1 MARRMNEAID
11 HFDTPR
17 AWAVAIGASIANG
30 VAFGVLYTFGAF
42 VTSMAEEF
50 NASLGPT
57 SIVFGLSMFL
67 FFGTGAISGRWA
79 DLYGPRPL
87 LVVGGALFCGGLI
100 ATSFVTAIWQG
111 YIVYGIGCGAGGG
124 IFCSPLFSTVATFF
138 VKYRALAQGV
148 AATGSGI
155 GTLLLVPFAKAIIET
170 EGWRNSYRILAG
182 VSAIGFIVGLLLV
195 RRSPSQ
201 SPGGSGGHVR
211 RVMRTREF
219 KTLSVAFGLMSMAL
233 LGAFAFVIKFAE
245 DDGIS
250 PSRAALL
257 MSVVGASSI
266 LGRLL
271 LTAVAGRLGSVRLL
285 QIALAA
291 QPLAYFFWVIANGRY
306 HLLVIFAALLGLTYG
321 GFVALSGD
329 VVAFYFGLKGIGAVT
344 GMLFLYSG
352 FGSLVGPPIVGF
364 LADLSTIRLIP
375 LSAVFVMAL
384 LGAIILFT
392 IPTKPVEFATTQPR
406 SADLGAVITPADE
419 LETKEAG
426 GLRPTVFDLEPV

>member
-1 MARRMNEAID
+1 MSDATD

-42 VTSMAEEF
+42 VTSMADEF
-50 NASLGPT
+50 DANLGPT

-67 FFGTGAISGRWA
+67 FFGTGAISGRWSDA
-79 DLYGPRPL
+79 YGPRPL
-87 LVVGGALFCGGLI
+87 LIVGGALFCAGLV
-100 ATSFVTAIWQG
+100 ATSYVTAIWQG
-111 YIVYGIGCGAGGG
+111 YIVYGVGCGVGGG

-148 AATGSGI
+148 AATGSGV
-155 GTLLLVPFAKAIIET
+155 GTLLLVPFAKALIES
-170 EGWRNSYRILAG
+170 EGWRSSYRILALI
-182 VSAIGFIVGLLLV
+182 SAIVFAVGLLLV

-201 SPGGSGGHVR
+201 APGGPDGHVR
-211 RVMRTREF
+211 RVIRTREF
-219 KTLSVAFGLMSMAL
+219 KTLTTAFGLMSMAL

-245 DDGIS
+245 DDGIN

-271 LTAVAGRLGSVRLL
+271 LTAVAGKLGSVRLL

-291 QPLAYFFWVIANGRY
+291 QPLAYFFWMIANGRY
-306 HLLVIFAALLGLTYG
+306 ALLVIFAALLGLTYG
-321 GFVALSGD
+321 GFVALAGD
-329 VVAFYFGLKGIGAVT
+329 VVAFYFGLTGIGAVT
-344 GMLFLYSG
+344 GMLFLCSG
-352 FGSLVGPPIVGF
+352 FGSLIGPPIVGF

-375 LSAVFVMAL
+375 LSSVFVTAL
-384 LGAIILFT
+384 LGAIILLT
-392 IPTKPVEFATTQPR
+392 IPTKPVEFASTE
-406 SADLGAVITPADE
+406 SPAETLLPVVKAPDQ
-419 LETKEAG
+419 LNTKEAA

>member
-1 MARRMNEAID
+1 MNEAID

-87 LVVGGALFCGGLI
+87 LVVGGALFCGGLV

-291 QPLAYFFWVIANGRY
+291 QPLAYFFWVISNGRY

-392 IPTKPVEFATTQPR
+392 IPTKPVEFATTQPG

-419 LETKEAG
+419 LETKEVG

>member
-1 MARRMNEAID
+1 MNEAID

-170 EGWRNSYRILAG
+170 EGWRSSYRILAG

-219 KTLSVAFGLMSMAL
+219 KTISVAFGLMSMAL

-406 SADLGAVITPADE
+406 SADLGAVITQADE
-419 LETKEAG
+419 LETREAG

>member
-419 LETKEAG
+419 LETREAR

>member
-1 MARRMNEAID
+1 MNEAID

-170 EGWRNSYRILAG
+170 EGWRSSYRILAG

-219 KTLSVAFGLMSMAL
+219 KTISVAFGLMSMAL

-364 LADLSTIRLIP
+364 LADLSTIRFIP

-406 SADLGAVITPADE
+406 SADLGAVITQADE
-419 LETKEAG
+419 LETREAG

>member
-211 RVMRTREF
+211 RVIRTREF

-419 LETKEAG
+419 LETKEVG

>member
-1 MARRMNEAID
+1 MNEAID

-42 VTSMAEEF
+42 VTSMADEF

-87 LVVGGALFCGGLI
+87 LVVGGALFCGGLV

-211 RVMRTREF
+211 RVIRTREF

-233 LGAFAFVIKFAE
+233 LGAFGFVIKFAE

-291 QPLAYFFWVIANGRY
+291 QPLAYFFWVISNGRY

-392 IPTKPVEFATTQPR
+392 IPTKPVEFATTQPG

-419 LETKEAG
+419 LETKEAD

>member
-170 EGWRNSYRILAG
+170 EGWRSSYRILAG

-219 KTLSVAFGLMSMAL
+219 KTISVAFGLMSMAL

-344 GMLFLYSG
+344 GMLFLFSG

-364 LADLSTIRLIP
+364 LADLSTIRFIP

-406 SADLGAVITPADE
+406 SADLGAVITQADE
-419 LETKEAG
+419 LETREAG

>member
-57 SIVFGLSMFL
+57 SIVFG
-67 FFGTGAISGRWA
+67 
-79 DLYGPRPL
+79 
-87 LVVGGALFCGGLI
+87 
-100 ATSFVTAIWQG
+100 
-111 YIVYGIGCGAGGG
+111 
-124 IFCSPLFSTVATFF
+124 
-138 VKYRALAQGV
+138 KYRALAQGV

-257 MSVVGASSI
+257 MSVVGAASI

-384 LGAIILFT
+384 LGA
-392 IPTKPVEFATTQPR
+392 
-406 SADLGAVITPADE
+406 VITPADE

>member
-1 MARRMNEAID
+1 MNEAID

-419 LETKEAG
+419 LETREAR

>member
-1 MARRMNEAID
+1 MNEAID

-42 VTSMAEEF
+42 VTSMADEF

-170 EGWRNSYRILAG
+170 EGWRSSYRILAG

-419 LETKEAG
+419 LETKEVG

>member
-1 MARRMNEAID
+1 MNEAID

-42 VTSMAEEF
+42 VTSMADEF

-87 LVVGGALFCGGLI
+87 LVVGGALFCGGLV

-182 VSAIGFIVGLLLV
+182 VSAIGFFVGLLLV

-211 RVMRTREF
+211 RVIRTREF

-321 GFVALSGD
+321 GFVALAGD

-384 LGAIILFT
+384 FGAIILFT

-406 SADLGAVITPADE
+406 SADLGVVITPADE

>member
-1 MARRMNEAID
+1 MNEAID

-170 EGWRNSYRILAG
+170 EGWRSSYRILAG

-219 KTLSVAFGLMSMAL
+219 KTISVAFGLMSMAL

-344 GMLFLYSG
+344 GMLFLFSG
-352 FGSLVGPPIVGF
+352 LGSLVGPPIVGF
-364 LADLSTIRLIP
+364 LADLSTIRFIP

-406 SADLGAVITPADE
+406 SADLGAVITQADE
-419 LETKEAG
+419 LETREAG

>member
-1 MARRMNEAID
+1 MNEAID

-42 VTSMAEEF
+42 VTSMADEF

-87 LVVGGALFCGGLI
+87 LVVGGALFCGGLV

-211 RVMRTREF
+211 RVIRTREF

-233 LGAFAFVIKFAE
+233 LGAFGFVIKFAE

-291 QPLAYFFWVIANGRY
+291 QPLAYFFWVISNGRY

-392 IPTKPVEFATTQPR
+392 IPTKPVEFATTQPG
-406 SADLGAVITPADE
+406 SADLGVVITPADE
-419 LETKEAG
+419 LETKEVG

>member
-1 MARRMNEAID
+1 MNEAID

-219 KTLSVAFGLMSMAL
+219 KTISVAFGLMSMAL

-344 GMLFLYSG
+344 GMLFLFSG

-364 LADLSTIRLIP
+364 LADLSTIRFIP

-406 SADLGAVITPADE
+406 SADLGAVITQADE
-419 LETKEAG
+419 LETREAG

>member
-1 MARRMNEAID
+1 MNEAID

-42 VTSMAEEF
+42 VTSMADEF

-87 LVVGGALFCGGLI
+87 LVVGGALFCGGLV

-211 RVMRTREF
+211 RVIRTREF

-291 QPLAYFFWVIANGRY
+291 QPLAYFFWVISNGRY

-384 LGAIILFT
+384 FGAIILFT
-392 IPTKPVEFATTQPR
+392 IPTKPVEFATTQPG

-419 LETKEAG
+419 LETKEVG
-426 GLRPTVFDLEPV
+426 GLRPTVFALEPV

>member
-1 MARRMNEAID
+1 MNEAID

-170 EGWRNSYRILAG
+170 EGWRSSYRILAG

-344 GMLFLYSG
+344 GMLFLFSG

-364 LADLSTIRLIP
+364 LADLSTIRFIP

-406 SADLGAVITPADE
+406 SADLGAVITQADE
-419 LETKEAG
+419 LETREAG

>member
-1 MARRMNEAID
+1 MNEAID

-170 EGWRNSYRILAG
+170 EGWRSSYRILAG

-219 KTLSVAFGLMSMAL
+219 KTISVAFGLMSMAL

-419 LETKEAG
+419 LETREAR

>member
-344 GMLFLYSG
+344 GMLFLFSG

-364 LADLSTIRLIP
+364 LADLSTIRFIP

-406 SADLGAVITPADE
+406 SADLGAVITQADE
-419 LETKEAG
+419 LETREAG

>member
-1 MARRMNEAID
+1 MNEAID

-87 LVVGGALFCGGLI
+87 LVVGGALFCGGLV

-211 RVMRTREF
+211 RVIRTREF

-233 LGAFAFVIKFAE
+233 LGAFGFVIKFAE

-291 QPLAYFFWVIANGRY
+291 QPLAYFFWVISNGRY

-392 IPTKPVEFATTQPR
+392 IPTKPVEFATTQPG

-419 LETKEAG
+419 LETKEVG

>member
-1 MARRMNEAID
+1 MNEAID

-87 LVVGGALFCGGLI
+87 LVVGGALFCGGLV

-182 VSAIGFIVGLLLV
+182 VSAIGFFVGLLLV

-211 RVMRTREF
+211 RVIRTREF

-233 LGAFAFVIKFAE
+233 LGAFGFVIKFAE

-291 QPLAYFFWVIANGRY
+291 QPLAYFFWVISNGRY

-392 IPTKPVEFATTQPR
+392 IPTKPVEFATTQPG

-419 LETKEAG
+419 LKTKEAD